1 MTQEQ
6 TPSWTEGIEQVVA
19 NDLRFKA
26 MLDIGEEA
34 YTSLRL
40 KRYLLDAL
48 DAGNGAITGAAIAKS
63 SFVASTFFA
72 PGGLLG
78 VLGIGTAV
86 TPLGWAIAAGALGA
100 GLSVIIGKKFV
111 RGNSTRVKVIPEFIN
126 TPLDLLAVGLFDM
139 IATLG
144 LKIAR
149 VTGSVDAAERIVIER
164 YFIDEWGYDPTF
176 VSAGLNKIDSELAQH
191 ELQEV
196 ARKLADYKKNN
207 PDCNY
212 KSMSTEILRF
222 LDLVIAAG
230 NTTTEQRQ
238 ARDQVKAIFDAG
250 NRLNL
255 GAKAGSLARN
265 VAKGGKH
272 GVSLVGRSA
281 KGIGTTLSGALGAI
295 KVPGRKNRKDPP
307 PE

>member
-1 MTQEQ
+1 MKQVHNH
-6 TPSWTEGIEQVVA
+6 SWMEGIERVVA

-26 MLDIGEEA
+26 QLNIGEEA
-34 YTSLRL
+34 FASLKL

-78 VLGIGTAV
+78 ALGLGTAA

-111 RGNSTRVKVIPEFIN
+111 RGNSSRVKVIPEFIN

-144 LKIAR
+144 LKLAAIDGAVNNDER
-149 VTGSVDAAERIVIER
+149 VLIER
-164 YFIDEWGYDPTF
+164 YFADDWGYDPLF
-176 VSAGLNKIDSELAQH
+176 VAAGLDNISSELDQH
-191 ELQEV
+191 SIQEV
-196 ARKLADYKKNN
+196 ARKLAEYKKNN

-212 KSMSTEILRF
+212 KSMSAEILRF
-222 LDLVIAAG
+222 LDLIISINGKVDER
-230 NTTTEQRQ
+230 EQL
-238 ARDQVKAIFDAG
+238 ARDKVQAIFDDATAFK
-250 NRLNL
+250 L
-255 GAKAGSLARN
+255 GARINTLSRGLSN
-265 VAKGGKH
+265 GGKR
-272 GVSLVGRSA
+272 GINLVGRGS
-281 KGIGTTLSGALGAI
+281 KGVGNKVRDALGAL
-295 KVPGRKNRKDPP
+295 KSRGTKPKD
-307 PE
+307 

>member
-1 MTQEQ
+1 MKQVHNH
-6 TPSWTEGIEQVVA
+6 SWMEGIERVVA

-26 MLDIGEEA
+26 QLNIGEEA
-34 YTSLRL
+34 FASLKL

-78 VLGIGTAV
+78 ALGLGTAA

-111 RGNSTRVKVIPEFIN
+111 RGNSSRVKVIPEFIN

-144 LKIAR
+144 LKLAAIDGAVNNDER
-149 VTGSVDAAERIVIER
+149 VLIER
-164 YFIDEWGYDPTF
+164 YFADDWGYDPLF
-176 VSAGLNKIDSELAQH
+176 VAAGLDNISSELDQH
-191 ELQEV
+191 SIQEV
-196 ARKLADYKKNN
+196 ARKLAEYKKNN

-212 KSMSTEILRF
+212 KSMSAEILRF
-222 LDLVIAAG
+222 LDLIIAING
-230 NTTTEQRQ
+230 KVDEREQL
-238 ARDQVKAIFDAG
+238 ARDKVQAIFDDATAFK
-250 NRLNL
+250 L
-255 GAKAGSLARN
+255 GARINTLSRRLSN
-265 VAKGGKH
+265 GGKR
-272 GVSLVGRSA
+272 GINLVGRGS
-281 KGIGTTLSGALGAI
+281 KGVGNKVRDALGAL
-295 KVPGRKNRKDPP
+295 KSRGTKPKD
-307 PE
+307 

>member
-26 MLDIGEEA
+26 ILDIGEEA

-40 KRYLLDAL
+40 KRYLLDAV

-72 PGGLLG
+72 PSGLLG
-78 VLGIGTAV
+78 ALGIGTAV

-111 RGNSTRVKVIPEFIN
+111 RGNSARVKVIPEFIN

-144 LKIAR
+144 LKIAGA
-149 VTGSVDAAERIVIER
+149 TGSVETAERAMIER
-164 YFIDEWGYDPTF
+164 YFIDQWGYDPAF
-176 VSAGLNKIDSELAQH
+176 VAAGLDKISSELEQH
-191 ELQEV
+191 SLQDV
-196 ARKLADYKKNN
+196 ALKLADYKKNN

-222 LDLVIAAG
+222 LDLVIATG
-230 NTTTEQRQ
+230 DTTEEQQQ
-238 ARDQVKAIFDAG
+238 ARNQVQAIFNTG
-250 NRLNL
+250 SPLNL
-255 GAKAGSLARN
+255 GTKIGTLAQN
-265 VAKGGKH
+265 VADGGKR
-272 GVSLVGRSA
+272 GVNLVGRGA
-281 KGIGTTLSGALGAI
+281 KGVGTTLSGALGAI
-295 KVPGRKNRKDPP
+295 KVPGRKDKKDTP